1 MKRVIIA
8 LPGDRFSGA
17 FLRNWSNALLY
28 LQNKGYTVMM
38 VNDYSS
44 FVPFSRMKTLG
55 LDTLRGVNQKPFNGE
70 VDYDVWVT
78 IDSDVIFIPEQLE
91 QLIEDTDKHPIV
103 SGIYRMLDMKHYAA
117 VKTWNANYFK
127 KHGSFKFLRV
137 DDLEGAPNYIKVAY
151 NGMGFMAIKRE
162 VLEKMKYPYFHRELQ
177 VFEMD
182 DGTVVNEMC
191 SEDVSFCKNAKDVG
205 YDVIV
210 NTELKVGHMK
220 ELVI

>member
-55 LDTLRGVNQKPFNGE
+55 LNTLRGVNQKPFNGE

-117 VKTWNANYFK
+117 VKTWNADYFK
-127 KHGSFKFLRV
+127 KHGSFKFLRLE
-137 DDLEGAPNYIKVAY
+137 DLEGAPNYMKVAY
-151 NGMGFMAIKRE
+151 NGMGSW
-162 VLEKMKYPYFHRELQ
+162 P
-177 VFEMD
+177 
-182 DGTVVNEMC
+182 
-191 SEDVSFCKNAKDVG
+191 
-205 YDVIV
+205 
-210 NTELKVGHMK
+210 
-220 ELVI
+220 

>member
-28 LQNKGYTVMM
+28 LRNKGYTVMM

-137 DDLEGAPNYIKVAY
+137 EDLEGAPNYIKVAY

>member
-8 LPGDRFSGA
+8 LPGDMFSGA

-117 VKTWNANYFK
+117 VKTWNADYFK
-127 KHGSFKFLRV
+127 KHGSFKFLRLE
-137 DDLEGAPNYIKVAY
+137 DLEGAPNYMKVAY
-151 NGMGFMAIKRE
+151 NGMGFMAIRRE

-177 VFEMD
+177 VFEMED
-182 DGTVVNEMC
+182 DTVINEMC

>member
-55 LDTLRGVNQKPFNGE
+55 LSTLRGVNQKPFGGE

-117 VKTWNANYFK
+117 VKTWNADYFK
-127 KHGSFKFLRV
+127 KHGSFKFLRLE
-137 DDLEGAPNYIKVAY
+137 DLEGAPNYMKVAY
-151 NGMGFMAIKRE
+151 NGMGFMAIRRE
-162 VLEKMKYPYFHRELQ
+162 VLEKMKYSYFHRELP
-177 VFEMD
+177 VFEMED
-182 DGTVVNEMC
+182 VTVLNEMC

>member
-44 FVPFSRMKTLG
+44 LVPFSRMKTLG

-117 VKTWNANYFK
+117 VKTWNADYFK
-127 KHGSFKFLRV
+127 KHGSFKFLRLE
-137 DDLEGAPNYIKVAY
+137 DLEGAPNYMKVAY

-177 VFEMD
+177 VFEME
-182 DGTVVNEMC
+182 DGTVINEMC

-205 YDVIV
+205 YDVII

>member
-55 LDTLRGVNQKPFNGE
+55 LSTLRGVNQKPFGGE

-117 VKTWNANYFK
+117 VKTWNADYFK
-127 KHGSFKFLRV
+127 KHGSFKFLRLE
-137 DDLEGAPNYIKVAY
+137 DLEGAPNYMKVAY

-177 VFEMD
+177 VFEME
-182 DGTVVNEMC
+182 DGTVINEMC

>member
-1 MKRVIIA
+1 MKSVIIA
-8 LPGDRFSGA
+8 LPGNKFSGA

-28 LQNKGYTVMM
+28 LTNKGYNVRM

-55 LDTLRGVNQKPFNGE
+55 LDNLRGSEQKPFNGE

-78 IDSDVIFIPEQLE
+78 IDSDIFFTPEQLE
-91 QLIEDTDKHPIV
+91 RLIEDTDTHPII
-103 SGIYRMLDMKHYAA
+103 SGVYRMIDMKHYAA
-117 VKTWNANYFK
+117 VKTWNIDFFK
-127 KHGSFKFLRV
+127 KNGTFKFLRV
-137 DDLEGAPNYIKVAY
+137 EDLEGAPKYMKVAY

-177 VFEMD
+177 VIEMS
-182 DGTVVNEMC
+182 DGTIIQDMC
-191 SEDVSFCKNAKDVG
+191 SEDVAFCKNAKDVG
-205 YDVIV
+205 YDVMI
-210 NTELKVGHMK
+210 NTELRVGHEK

>member
-55 LDTLRGVNQKPFNGE
+55 LSTLRGVNQRPFNGE

-117 VKTWNANYFK
+117 VKTWNADYFK
-127 KHGSFKFLRV
+127 KHGSFKFLRLE
-137 DDLEGAPNYIKVAY
+137 DLEGAPNYMKVAY

-177 VFEMD
+177 VFEME
-182 DGTVVNEMC
+182 DGTVINEMC

>member
-55 LDTLRGVNQKPFNGE
+55 LSTLRGVNQKPFNGE
-70 VDYDVWVT
+70 IDYDVWVT

-103 SGIYRMLDMKHYAA
+103 SGVYRMLDMKHYAA

-127 KHGSFKFLRV
+127 KHGSFKFLRLE
-137 DDLEGAPNYIKVAY
+137 DLEGAPNYMKVAY

-177 VFEMD
+177 VFEME
-182 DGTVVNEMC
+182 DGTVINEMC
-191 SEDVSFCKNAKDVG
+191 SEDVSFCKIAKDVG
-205 YDVIV
+205 YDVII
-210 NTELKVGHMK
+210 NTELKVGHLK